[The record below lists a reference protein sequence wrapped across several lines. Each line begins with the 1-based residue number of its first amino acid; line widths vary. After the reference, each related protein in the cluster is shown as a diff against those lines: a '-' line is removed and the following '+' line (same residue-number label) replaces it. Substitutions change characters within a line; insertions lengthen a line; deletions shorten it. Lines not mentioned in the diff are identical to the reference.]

1 MRAYRGHVLHISG
14 APRLAQAR
22 DHLVSHA
29 DGMLVV
35 DGAGRIVYSGE
46 FAGMPAGAEVVDCRP
61 AFLLPGFVD
70 THIHFPQTYCT
81 NAHGGGQLLDWLDR
95 CVFPAESRLAEPD
108 HALMVAR
115 DFCRRRID
123 VGTTAAMV
131 FGSAFP
137 HAQDALFEES
147 LKVGLR
153 TISGRGIQT
162 VGPDSAIELMTDEQA
177 AIALAEAEVTRWH
190 ACDTGDPSTA
200 LIHVAVVPRFALSVT
215 ASTLHALGELYD
227 SVRARGVYFH
237 SHISENVD
245 EVAAVRAAYGVRSY
259 LDTYDGRFG
268 AGSAPAGKSLLGPRS
283 VLAHAVHCTD
293 DELARMADTET
304 AIAHCP
310 TSQLFLGSGTMPW
323 RHTTAGGVTVA
334 LGTDV
339 AGGDEWLIARVANDC
354 FKVHIS
360 EPGDA
365 GLSVPAADL
374 LFSATLAGARA
385 LGLEDRTGNLDAG
398 KEADFLVVDPQQQ
411 LVLPEV
417 LAAIDP
423 PDAERLTFTLLTGMR
438 ESAITD
444 VYVRGRRVS
453 STG

>member
-1 MRAYRGHVLHISG
+1 M
-14 APRLAQAR
+14 
-22 DHLVSHA
+22 SHP
-29 DGMLVV
+29 DGVLVV
-35 DGAGRIVYSGE
+35 DADGRIVYSGE
-46 FAGMPAGAEVVDCRP
+46 FSGTPAGAEVVDCRP
-61 AFLLPGFVD
+61 GFLLPGFVD

-81 NAHGGGQLLDWLDR
+81 NAHGGGQLLDWLER
-95 CVFPAESRLAEPD
+95 CVFPAESRLSDPD
-108 HALMVAR
+108 HAATAAR

-147 LKVGLR
+147 LRVGLR
-153 TISGRGIQT
+153 TVSGRGIQT
-162 VGPDSAIELMTDEQA
+162 VGPDSAIELITDEHA
-177 AIALAEAEVTRWH
+177 AIALTEAEIARWH

-200 LIHVAVVPRFALSVT
+200 LVHVAVVPRFALSVT
-215 ASTLHALGELYD
+215 ASTLHSLGELYD
-227 SVRARGVYFH
+227 SVRGRGVYFH
-237 SHISENVD
+237 THISENVD
-245 EVAAVRAAYGVRSY
+245 EVAAVRTAYGVRSY

-268 AGSAPAGKSLLGPRS
+268 TGPTPAGKSLLGPRS

-293 DELARMADTET
+293 EELARMAETET
-304 AIAHCP
+304 SIAHCP

-323 RHTTAGGVTVA
+323 RRTTGSGVTVA

-339 AGGDEWLIARVANDC
+339 SGGDEWLISRVANDC

-365 GLSVPAADL
+365 GLSVPAAEL
-374 LFSATLAGARA
+374 LFTATLAGARA

-411 LVLPEV
+411 VVLPGV

-423 PDAERLTFTLLTGMR
+423 HDAERLAFTLLTGMR
-438 ESAITD
+438 EASITE
-444 VYVRGRRVS
+444 VYVRGRRVNS
-453 STG
+453 QE